1 MTLDEV
7 RAKLVGLWYVD
18 ANRVRASG
26 VDVVIQ
32 RSSEW
37 DFDSISEIAD
47 ALNICNIDLRSI
59 TEESYGPEGARLE
72 RRRNGCDTCGFG
84 DELVVCG
91 ALVVSATETT

>member
-18 ANRVRASG
+18 ANYVRADG

-47 ALNICNIDLRSI
+47 VLNIRNIDLRSI
-59 TEESYGPEGARLE
+59 AKELCGPDDARLV
-72 RRRNGCDTCGFG
+72 RRWNGCNTCGHG
-84 DELVVCG
+84 DELVVRG

>member
-1 MTLDEV
+1 MTLAEV

-47 ALNICNIDLRSI
+47 ALNIRNIDLRSI
-59 TEESYGPEGARLE
+59 AEESYGPEGARLE
-72 RRRNGCDTCGFG
+72 RRWNGCDTCGFG
-84 DELVVCG
+84 DELVVRG